1 MHSNAWK
8 DAKGDLMRSMAFSF
22 MIGED
27 WAYINFEVHAGSAL
41 HVDDVG
47 SQVSEEGLQ
56 VGGGVPA
63 SNIAIWL
70 DLNQVEWNHE
80 RPLNHFW
87 QEVISHHDGIFTSDW
102 DDGR

>member
-1 MHSNAWK
+1 MWLDEVNGIFIH
-8 DAKGDLMRSMAFSF
+8 LRRQ
-22 MIGED
+22 
-27 WAYINFEVHAGSAL
+27 AYINFEVHAGSAL
-41 HVDDVG
+41 HVDDVR
-47 SQVSEEGLQ
+47 SQVGEEGLQ